1 MNVNEYTSLYIN
13 ETDEIIQALESGMMK
28 LEEDCDLSVVDELFR
43 NAHNLKG
50 MSGAM
55 GYDSVVKTSHM
66 LENILD
72 SFRKGEREVTREGTD
87 VLLKVV
93 DTLRALVPEV
103 IESGESDITLEM
115 VSRIESLLEIGFSSR
130 SDSEEMNLENDEDR
144 QESGSKGEGDPESG
158 DRTQKQNPGCYS
170 KISSTRI
177 ELKRLDELMD
187 LIGELIISRIKLSN
201 LADELNSKPLLEELN
216 ASGRLVSEIQKEI
229 MEARLVPAGNVF
241 QRFKRVVRDISCEL
255 GKKVRLKITGAGIG
269 VDRTV
274 LESMLDPIVHLIR
287 NAIDHGIETPGERR
301 DAGKNE
307 TGTVEVSVRRE
318 RNYIILEVSDDG
330 KGIDLDR
337 IKEKNGRRDSEISGE
352 ELCRILAEP
361 GFSTREEAGRYSGR
375 GVGMNVVKKTV
386 DSLGGTIDVTSE
398 KGKGTRT
405 RAKLPINLSIIKA
418 MLFVTG
424 DQIHAIPAE
433 YIKETVRVETG
444 SLKKIG
450 RTDIYLSQAG
460 PIPVIKPWEVYN
472 NSIEKKES
480 VRRYLKIIVL
490 EAENSLA
497 CLVVDRILG
506 QQDVVIKSLPGIIR
520 GTQGISGA
528 TVLGS
533 GQVAFIWDPRFLLRE
548 RNTYEFDQEAVLSE
562 N

>member
-1 MNVNEYTSLYIN
+1 MDVNEYTSLYIN
-13 ETDEIIQALESGMMK
+13 ETEEIIQALESGMMS
-28 LEEDCDLSVVDELFR
+28 LEEDCDISVVDELFR

-55 GYDSVVKTSHM
+55 GYDSIVKTSHM

-72 SFRKGEREVTREGTD
+72 SFRKGEREITREGTD

-103 IESGESDITLEM
+103 MESGESDITLEM
-115 VSRIESLLEIGFSSR
+115 VSRIESLLEIGFSPR
-130 SDSEEMNLENDEDR
+130 CDSEGLDPEERKDQD
-144 QESGSKGEGDPESG
+144 ESGNNGDTDPGTME
-158 DRTQKQNPGCYS
+158 RIQKQNQGCYS

-177 ELKRLDELMD
+177 ELKRLDDLMD

-201 LADELNSKPLLEELN
+201 LAGELKSKPLIEELN
-216 ASGRLVSEIQKEI
+216 ASGRLVSKIQKEV

-287 NAIDHGIETPGERR
+287 NAIDHGIEMPEERIS
-301 DAGKNE
+301 AGKNE

-330 KGIDLDR
+330 GGIDLGRVKEENDR
-337 IKEKNGRRDSEISGE
+337 GDSEISGE

-418 MLFVTG
+418 MLFMTG

-450 RTDIYLSQAG
+450 KTDIYLSQRG

-472 NSIEKKES
+472 NSIEKSES
-480 VRRYLKIIVL
+480 MKRYFKIIVL
-490 EAENSLA
+490 EAENSFG
-497 CLVVDRILG
+497 CLIVDRILG

-533 GQVAFIWDPRFLLRE
+533 GQIAFIWDPRFLLRE
-548 RNTYEFDQEAVLSE
+548 RITYEFDQEAVLSE